1 MLGNDRMET
10 VSTAV
15 TLIQRRSDKENS
27 NWRTSQ
33 YFVDFES
40 QISVETSTANRC
52 HNFHENL
59 LSKIDEIFMSFPGGF
74 STSNSWRIDKYVS
87 IWRE

>member
-1 MLGNDRMET
+1 MET
-10 VSTAV
+10 ASKAV
-15 TLIQRRSDKENS
+15 TLIRRRNDKENS
-27 NWRTSQ
+27 IWRTSQ

-40 QISVETSTANRC
+40 QISVETC
-52 HNFHENL
+52 HNSHEDS
-59 LSKIDEIFMSFPGGF
+59 LSKIDEIFMSFPRGF

>member
-27 NWRTSQ
+27 IWRTSQ

-40 QISVETSTANRC
+40 QISVETSTAN
-52 HNFHENL
+52 
-59 LSKIDEIFMSFPGGF
+59 
-74 STSNSWRIDKYVS
+74 
-87 IWRE
+87 

>member
-27 NWRTSQ
+27 IWRTSQ

-40 QISVETSTANRC
+40 QISIETSTANRC
-52 HNFHENL
+52 HNFHGDS
-59 LSKIDEIFMSFPGGF
+59 LSKIDEIFMSFPRGF